1 MKKNLELTEAEAQE
15 MVKLFDLAVKAAG
28 LNVAQNC
35 LYFTGKIQALFNTK
49 AELPKKEENVAPEA
63 V

>member
-15 MVKLFDLAVKAAG
+15 MVKLFDIAVKAEG

-35 LYFTGKIQALFNTK
+35 LYFTRQVQALFNTK
-49 AELPKKEENVAPEA
+49 AEVPKKEENVAPEA